1 MMHQS
6 LETDFY
12 SKGRNDPFKNNVT
25 YLNNS
30 EGKKHYKYILNKN
43 SKTFSD
49 DYTISTLVKWKI

>member
-1 MMHQS
+1 MMQQS

-30 EGKKHYKYILNKN
+30 EEEKALQIHFELEQQNFFK
-43 SKTFSD
+43 
-49 DYTISTLVKWKI
+49 